1 MIKILTYIFKF
12 IPVLISTAITFVSVF
27 PASSERLAE
36 EITEQIQR
44 IEALEEAYAN
54 GEIAPVDEASFFAG
68 DLKAELESGIKFNEI
83 SFLATHNSYQSE
95 STEEVK
101 KLYSNLSD
109 LTFGLLPENKGEFKS
124 ETITDQLNSGI
135 RSLEI
140 DIEVFDRDGDVSFTC
155 MHSPSIE
162 MTTTCYDFEL
172 ALKEIAMWS
181 DNNPDHLPITIIL
194 EPKEFFLPL
203 EDMKKFSIDYA
214 DEMDK
219 ALRSV
224 LGENLFTPADML
236 RDYDSFGEMRKADD
250 WCKVSDMRGKV
261 LILLHDCGA
270 TQKYIELDPSIKS
283 QAMFPMLRQNDIER
297 DCASFIIAN
306 DPDKLLKQKEAYAKS
321 RVIIRTRCDSFGN
334 APQERFEQAMATPA
348 HIISTDYPPRTDNTS
363 DSYVV
368 SFGGRTTARRT
379 VE

>member
-1 MIKILTYIFKF
+1 MIKFLTYIIKF

-27 PASSERLAE
+27 PASNERLAE
-36 EITEQIQR
+36 EITEQVQR
-44 IEALEEAYAN
+44 IEALEEAYASN
-54 GEIAPVDEASFFAG
+54 RIAPVDEASFFAG
-68 DLKAELESGIKFNEI
+68 NLKEELEAGIKFNEI

-95 STEEVK
+95 STEEIK
-101 KLYSNLSD
+101 KLYSNLSS
-109 LTFGLLPENKGEFKS
+109 LTFGILPENKGDFKS
-124 ETITDQLNSGI
+124 ETLTDQLNSGI

-155 MHSPSIE
+155 MHSPNLE

-172 ALKEIAMWS
+172 ALKEIALWS
-181 DNNPDHLPITIIL
+181 ENNPDHLPITVIL
-194 EPKEFFLPL
+194 EPKGFLIPM

-214 DEMDK
+214 DEMDN
-219 ALRSV
+219 ALRST
-224 LGENLFTPADML
+224 LGEKLFTPADML
-236 RDYDSFGEMRKADD
+236 RDYESFGEMREADD
-250 WCKVSDMRGKV
+250 WCKVSDMQGKV

-270 TQKYIELDPSIKS
+270 TEKYISLDPSIKS

-306 DPDKLLKQKEAYAKS
+306 DPAKLLKQKDEITESK
-321 RVIIRTRCDSFGN
+321 VILRTRCDSFGN

-348 HIISTDYPPRTDNTS
+348 HIISTDYPPRTDNTAEN
-363 DSYVV
+363 YVV
-368 SFGGRTTARRT
+368 SFGNRTTVRRV

>member
-1 MIKILTYIFKF
+1 MIKFLTYIIKF

-27 PASSERLAE
+27 PASNERLAE
-36 EITEQIQR
+36 EITEQVQR
-44 IEALEEAYAN
+44 IEALEEAYASN
-54 GEIAPVDEASFFAG
+54 GIAPVDEASFFAG
-68 DLKAELESGIKFNEI
+68 NLKEELEAGIKFNEI

-95 STEEVK
+95 STEEIK
-101 KLYSNLSD
+101 KLYSNLSS
-109 LTFGLLPENKGEFKS
+109 LTFGILPENKGDFKS
-124 ETITDQLNSGI
+124 ETLTDQLNSGI

-155 MHSPSIE
+155 MHSPNLE

-172 ALKEIAMWS
+172 ALKEIALWS
-181 DNNPDHLPITIIL
+181 ENNPDHLPITVIL
-194 EPKEFFLPL
+194 EPKGFFIPM

-214 DEMDK
+214 DEMDN
-219 ALRSV
+219 ALRST
-224 LGENLFTPADML
+224 LGEKLFTPADML
-236 RDYDSFGEMRKADD
+236 RDYKSFGEMREADD
-250 WCKVSDMRGKV
+250 WCKVSDMQGKV

-270 TQKYIELDPSIKS
+270 TEKYISLDPSIKS

-306 DPDKLLKQKEAYAKS
+306 DPAKLLKQKDEITESK
-321 RVIIRTRCDSFGN
+321 VILRTRCDSFGN

-348 HIISTDYPPRTDNTS
+348 HIISTDYPPRTDNTAE
-363 DSYVV
+363 SYVV
-368 SFGGRTTARRT
+368 SFGNRTTVRRV

>member
-1 MIKILTYIFKF
+1 MVRFFTYLVKF
-12 IPVLISTAITFVSVF
+12 LPALISTVITFVSVF
-27 PASSERLAE
+27 PASNARLEE
-36 EITEQIQR
+36 EIAGQIQR
-44 IEALEEAYAN
+44 IEALEEAYTK

-68 DLKAELESGIKFNEI
+68 DLNAELEAGIKFNEI
-83 SFLATHNSYQSE
+83 SFLGTHNSYQSE
-95 STEEVK
+95 STDEVK
-101 KLYSNLSD
+101 KLYQNLSG

-124 ETITDQLNSGI
+124 ETLTDQLNSGI

-162 MTTTCYDFEL
+162 MTTTCYNFEL
-172 ALKEIAMWS
+172 AMKEIAMWS
-181 DNNPDHLPITIIL
+181 NNNPDHLPVTIIL

-214 DEMDK
+214 DEIDK
-219 ALRSV
+219 ALRET
-224 LGENLFTPADML
+224 LGEKLFTPADML

-250 WCKVSDMRGKV
+250 WCKVSDMQGKV

-270 TQKYIELDPSIKS
+270 TEDYIKLDPSLKS
-283 QAMFPMLRQNDIER
+283 QAMFPMLRQGDIER

-306 DPDKLLKQKEAYAKS
+306 EPDKLLKQKDKLTESK
-321 RVIIRTRCDSFGN
+321 VILRTRCDSFGN

-348 HIISTDYPPRTDNTS
+348 HIISTDYPPRTDNTA
-363 DSYVV
+363 DSYIV
-368 SFGGRTTARRT
+368 SFGGRTTVRKIT
-379 VE
+379 Q